1 MSKKARIR
9 RKKMHMLKVRVF
21 AGMISFALTLAVLLA
36 GIKIMA
42 AVTRAD
48 DIKPRI
54 KCYHSVE
61 IEAGETLWDIAE
73 REMGPGWSDVRAY
86 IKEVEELNGINGS
99 VIKAGEYICLP
110 YYKS

>member
-1 MSKKARIR
+1 MSRRAVMQRKRMRMLKAR
-9 RKKMHMLKVRVF
+9 MF
-21 AGMISFALTLAVLLA
+21 AAMAAFALTLAILLA

-42 AVTRAD
+42 AVTNAD
-48 DIKPRI
+48 DLSPRV

-73 REMGPGWSDVRAY
+73 REMGPGWSDIRAY
-86 IKEVEELNGINGS
+86 IREVEQINGINGS
-99 VIKAGEYICLP
+99 MIKAGEYICLP

>member
-1 MSKKARIR
+1 
-9 RKKMHMLKVRVF
+9 
-21 AGMISFALTLAVLLA
+21 MISFALTLGLLLA

-48 DIKPRI
+48 DINPRV

-73 REMGPGWSDVRAY
+73 REMGPGWSDIREY
-86 IKEVEELNGINGS
+86 IREVEKLNGINGS
-99 VIKAGEYICLP
+99 MIKAGEYICLP